1 LEGTI
6 LDAVT
11 VTANSGADLKKLIG
25 CEPLMSAF
33 DRLIVVDNVSSDGSG
48 EMASEAGAVVL
59 RRTDPAGYGECVNQG
74 AEEAGGDAFAVLNP
88 DITWDD
94 PDVVE
99 RLTRHFDR
107 ERVGLVAPALRLPS
121 GELQDSARE
130 IPTPL
135 DLLLRRR
142 SNAQA
147 KRGAI
152 WREGEVPWVV
162 GACFLVRRSA
172 WDAVGGF
179 DPDYF
184 LYFEDVD
191 LCWRLR
197 CAGWDTYLDTG
208 VVVRHHF
215 QGASRGSLLSERT
228 RRHIASAARFYR
240 HNPRFL
246 VTRSLPSST
255 AGRSAS

>member
-1 LEGTI
+1 
-6 LDAVT
+6 
-11 VTANSGADLKKLIG
+11 
-25 CEPLMSAF
+25 
-33 DRLIVVDNVSSDGSG
+33 
-48 EMASEAGAVVL
+48 
-59 RRTDPAGYGECVNQG
+59 
-74 AEEAGGDAFAVLNP
+74 
-88 DITWDD
+88 
-94 PDVVE
+94 VVE
-99 RLTRHFDR
+99 RLTRHFDQ
-107 ERVGLVAPALRLPS
+107 EGVGLVAPALKLPS

-142 SNAQA
+142 SHSQA

-152 WREGEVPWVV
+152 WREGDVPWVV
-162 GACFLVRRSA
+162 GACFVVRRGA

-179 DPDYF
+179 DPAYF

-197 CAGWDTYLDTG
+197 CAGWSTYLDTA

-215 QGASRGSLLSERT
+215 QGASRGSLFSGRT

-240 HNPRFL
+240 QNPRFL
-246 VTRSLPSST
+246 VTRSLPARTAEASS
-255 AGRSAS
+255 S